1 MSIIEDLNIIS
12 DLLLKFSDSPRL
24 IPFIDLSVKISHEG
38 FETALAEYSIYLSK
52 YTETF
57 NKIKYLLDTHI
68 FEKDIYKVI
77 DLMDKIIPDPGIRI
91 KLLKHFEDK
100 YGYDAFSRLIR
111 DKSKYKKVLSNIKTY
126 KKLFGFLDTLYF
138 MEINCQK
145 CLAYFLKIPVKSLV
159 IPEETMERVK
169 LMAEI
174 ISRNNNLILAGD
186 DFIGKSTHLYLLAFV
201 LMKKYSYRLVYSS
214 EHERLPKNTIA
225 IYDDIDYHK
234 VNSLLAKRFIGT
246 MDKHNLDIV
255 KKFYKSNNY
264 IVISPEELKKTR
276 NYTGQTIIVKY
287 DQSIYC
293 EKELKQ
299 IAVTKGLN
307 NYNDLMEIH
316 IEEYCRKNNI
326 KELPSNINDLIYSV
340 FTKYYEEKKYSPLIG
355 LVSVYTA
362 LHNISLKDIILSVT
376 KMIKTRGDPF
386 SLLAPLSNKVY
397 MLPHKVWAKT
407 INTLLEE
414 NDDFKKIFEAI
425 TNWTNILANIE
436 KYLYT
441 TASSIEELLIIL
453 NYPQLLEKTLRRK
466 HVNPLIKVIYPI
478 HYIDLGTNTYI
489 TELRDKISRKGL
501 TSKAMFKISLLFT
514 DIHDPEMILNM
525 LRNKGLQGDPKKKV
539 EKLFSLRK
547 APLGAVIE
555 AYEKE
560 KDPYVKNIIERILYD
575 RISLNKDTI
584 EYYEQLRRLGSKKLL
599 SKLYVLFGHYDKALS
614 LLETSQKRLGLKKY
628 VFLKLLSGRPLKKK
642 LSSKNVYSTYMKA
655 IIFSRLGI
663 LDEAK
668 NYLTK
673 TYVESLNNVK
683 TGEFEQIDLL
693 FNSGL
698 KLLKIYLLE
707 KDDENV
713 KAFLTEYLSLLN
725 TYGFLLDSWK
735 YEKIDKFLKT
745 LNNYYSDGK
754 CISDPDLCCLLAYL
768 LDDQKVFMDNYEKLR
783 EEALSTNELKDIIML
798 LKYIRIG
805 LKKDW
810 LINLDEVEQILRLVE
825 KYINVPKIK
834 YRYLSII
841 PVIIMKYASKP
852 YENINEKYLSIDN
865 AFHDLANHYGFWA
878 LYLYLKYLY
887 ARMVYYTKKGLLSKA
902 LIDANK
908 ALNLLNDLKLLPPR
922 YSERLRKHIVF
933 WKTIIQIMMK
943 NYENCRKVFEKELME
958 DMRVEKNYLIRYW
971 YYKCLLGEKLYRTV
985 IIESDDILIRRTV
998 DPVIKLNYYVLR
1010 YIASRG
1016 TSSYTE
1022 QLFLKDLMEHAKN
1035 TISKDPGRISDVLE
1049 VICRLIR
1056 FLAKEKDVKALR
1068 IIGVCLTDA
1077 LKSID
1082 PNDLISGNIIFL
1094 LKNFMRLYFGIGFT
1108 DIVYEIG
1115 NVLSKI
1121 YFDWDIFELYIESL
1135 IKNGLYTE
1143 AYNYLYRNI
1152 PRIKPEYREAYEAII
1167 MFHRGD
1173 MEKSARKAEKVF
1185 AKIDKDDL
1193 AIKLAFIIG
1202 KYYEKNGRLKR
1213 AINYYRKILS
1223 HSPKSMFF
1231 EKPLLGDIYLRL
1243 AEYNMMHSDFEEA
1256 YKCFLDALRL
1266 YEDLV
1271 FIRNRL
1277 EYIVEIPKILD
1288 NLLYCAQSIKD
1299 PFTYRNAKELV
1310 CDFINKYIKIINK
1323 YNFTYLFTPIINMC
1337 SSRKF

>member
-1 MSIIEDLNIIS
+1 LSINKDLSIIS
-12 DLLLKFSDSPRL
+12 DLLLKFSNNPRL

-38 FETALAEYSIYLSK
+38 FETALAEYNIYLSK
-52 YTETF
+52 YTELF
-57 NKIKYLLDTHI
+57 NKIKYLLDTYI
-68 FEKDIYKVI
+68 FEKDICKII
-77 DLMDKIIPDPGIRI
+77 DFIDKIIPDPGIRI

-100 YGYDAFSRLIR
+100 YGYDTFSRLIK
-111 DKSKYKKVLSNIKTY
+111 DKSKYKKLLKNIKTY
-126 KKLFGFLDTLYF
+126 KKLFRFLDTLYF
-138 MEINCQK
+138 MEIKCQK
-145 CLAYFLKIPVKSLV
+145 CLAYFLRIPVKSLV
-159 IPEETMERVK
+159 IPEETMNRVK

-174 ISRNNNLILAGD
+174 VSRNNNLILAGE
-186 DFIGKSTHLYLLAFV
+186 DFIGKSTHLYLLAHV
-201 LMKKYSYRLVYSS
+201 LMKKYAYRLVYSS

-234 VNSLLAKRFIGT
+234 VNPLLTKRFIGT
-246 MDKHNLDIV
+246 MDGHNLDIV

-264 IVISPEELKKTR
+264 VVITPEELEKTR

-287 DQSIYC
+287 DQSIYS

-299 IAVTKGLN
+299 IAVTKELN
-307 NYNDLMEIH
+307 NYHNLMEIH
-316 IEEYCRKNNI
+316 IEEYCRKNNLR
-326 KELPSNINDLIYSV
+326 EPPSNIDDMIYNI
-340 FTKYYEEKKYSPLIG
+340 FKKYYEEKKYSPLIG
-355 LVSVYTA
+355 LASVYTA
-362 LHNISLKDIILSVT
+362 LHNVSSKELILSVT

-386 SLLAPLSNKVY
+386 SLLAPLSNKIY
-397 MLPHKVWAKT
+397 MLPHKTWAKT
-407 INTLLEE
+407 INTLLKE
-414 NDDFKKIFEAI
+414 NDDFRKIFESI
-425 TNWTNILANIE
+425 MNWTNILANIE
-436 KYLYT
+436 KYLYAT
-441 TASSIEELLIIL
+441 TSPIEELLIIL

-466 HVNPLIKVIYPI
+466 QVNPLIKVIYPI
-478 HYIDLGTNTYI
+478 HYIDLGTDTYV
-489 TELRDKISRKGL
+489 TELRNEMSRKGL
-501 TSKAMFKISLLFT
+501 TGKTMFKISLLFT
-514 DIHDPEMILNM
+514 DIHDPEMILSI
-525 LRNKGLQGDPKKKV
+525 LRNNGLQGDLKKKV
-539 EKLFSLRK
+539 EKLFLLKK
-547 APLGAVIE
+547 APLGTIIE
-555 AYEKE
+555 AYEEE
-560 KDPYVKNIIERILYD
+560 KDPYVKKIIERILYNK
-575 RISLNKDTI
+575 ISLNKDMV

-599 SKLYVLFGHYDKALS
+599 LKLYVLFGYYDKALS
-614 LLETSQKRLGLKKY
+614 LLETSQNRPRLEKY
-628 VFLKLLSGRPLKKK
+628 VFLELLSGRPVKKK
-642 LSSKNVYSTYMKA
+642 LFDKNVYLTYIRA
-655 IIFSRLGI
+655 IILSRLGI

-683 TGEFEQIDLL
+683 TGEFEQVNLL
-693 FNSGL
+693 FDSGL

-707 KDDENV
+707 KDNESV
-713 KAFLTEYLSLLN
+713 KAFLTEYSSLLN
-725 TYGFLLDSWK
+725 TYGFLLDSCK
-735 YEKIDKFLKT
+735 YEKINKFLKA
-745 LNNYYSDGK
+745 LNNYYNNGK
-754 CISDPDLCCLLAYL
+754 CIDEPSLCCLLAYL

-783 EEALSTNELKDIIML
+783 EEALSTNEPKDVIML
-798 LKYIRIG
+798 LKYMRIG

-810 LINLDEVEQILRLVE
+810 LINLDEVERILGLAE
-825 KYINVPKIK
+825 KYIDIPKIK

-841 PVIIMKYASKP
+841 PVIIKKYANKP

-865 AFHDLANHYGFWA
+865 AFHDLASHYGFWA

-908 ALNLLNDLKLLPPR
+908 ALSLLNNLKLLPPK
-922 YSERLRKHIVF
+922 YCERLRKHIVF

-958 DMRVEKNYLIRYW
+958 DMRIEKNYLIRYW

-1022 QLFLKDLMEHAKN
+1022 QLFLEDLVDHAKSI
-1035 TISKDPGRISDVLE
+1035 ISKDPGRISDVLE
-1049 VICRLIR
+1049 VIYRLAR
-1056 FLAKEKDVKALR
+1056 FLAKEKDIKALR
-1068 IIGVCLTDA
+1068 IIGVGLTEI
-1077 LKSID
+1077 LKLID
-1082 PNDLISGNIIFL
+1082 PNDLISGKIIFL
-1094 LKNFMRLYFGIGFT
+1094 LKNFMRLYFDVGYT

-1115 NVLSKI
+1115 NVSSKI

-1152 PRIKPEYREAYEAII
+1152 PKIKPEYREAYEAII
-1167 MFHRGD
+1167 MFYRGD
-1173 MEKSARKAEKVF
+1173 IEKSAKKAEKVF
-1185 AKIDKDDL
+1185 SRINKDDL

-1202 KYYEKNGRLKR
+1202 KYYEKNGHLKR

-1223 HSPKSMFF
+1223 YSPKSRFF

-1243 AEYNMMHSDFEEA
+1243 AEYNMMHNNFDEA
-1256 YKCFLDALRL
+1256 YKRYLDALRL

-1299 PFTYRNAKELV
+1299 PFTYRNTKELV
-1310 CDFINKYIKIINK
+1310 CSFINKYMDVISK
-1323 YNFTYLFTPIINMC
+1323 YNFTYLFMPIINIC
-1337 SSRKF
+1337 LSRKF